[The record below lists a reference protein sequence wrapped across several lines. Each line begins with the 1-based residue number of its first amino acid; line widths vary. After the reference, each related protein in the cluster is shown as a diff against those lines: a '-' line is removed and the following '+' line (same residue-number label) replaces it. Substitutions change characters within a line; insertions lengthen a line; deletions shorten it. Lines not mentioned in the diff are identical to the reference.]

1 MSKQSK
7 LLNIEESLS
16 STIINIDENIN
27 ELPLNSISV
36 KTCIFMYI
44 YNICELNYVIHL

>member
-16 STIINIDENIN
+16 STIINIDGNIN

-36 KTCIFMYI
+36 KNLYIFVYI
-44 YNICELNYVIHL
+44 YIFVI